1 MCAGIVIAQE
11 AGAAVVGS
19 KQHANQVINADTQ
32 RFNEVTP
39 ELLTGRK
46 YVVVRNIDGKHDEAN
61 RKAQR
66 HILNE
71 FYSCVDEWDP

>member
-1 MCAGIVIAQE
+1 MIAQE

-19 KQHANQVINADTQ
+19 QAHSALVGKGGEKEEK
-32 RFNEVTP
+32 FNEVTP

-46 YVVVRNIDGKHDEAN
+46 YVVVRQIKEDEKEN
-61 RKAQR
+61 RDAQK
-66 HILNE
+66 HILGE